1 MSEPREARRL
11 PGGAQPSASL
21 ARRLMWFV
29 LLWAGGVATVAA
41 VAYAIRFLIAA

>member
-1 MSEPREARRL
+1 MSGPRDGRRLPDAGHQPASFARRL
-11 PGGAQPSASL
+11 V
-21 ARRLMWFV
+21 WFV